1 MTAEMVEK
9 KIQVTVVI
17 DFGPLDR
24 PQIQKTVS
32 VTASSTVLNAVR
44 IAVPVVTSR
53 KFGMDYFVDSICGVA
68 NDFASSRAWN
78 FVVNGYRSNV
88 PAERYLVKR
97 GDWIEWLYSEDV

>member
-1 MTAEMVEK
+1 M
-9 KIQVTVVI
+9 
-17 DFGPLDR
+17 DR
-24 PQIQKTVS
+24 QRIQKTVS
-32 VTASSTVLNAVR
+32 ITEASTVFHVLR